1 MSGKDSGLKKWW
13 EVYPKNTK
21 AGDDEYKLFK
31 TLARDP
37 NYEWRSVKILAEKS
51 GLTKTRVEEIL
62 DKYHNAG
69 MVFQNSKNPELWGYW
84 ERVKPELA
92 TAKTTSLSQDDKAQ
106 RLLNKLGKA
115 KKP

>member
-1 MSGKDSGLKKWW
+1 MSKNSGPKKWW
-13 EVYPKNTK
+13 EVYPKNTT
-21 AGDDEYKLFK
+21 AGDEERKMFIA
-31 TLARDP
+31 LARDP
-37 NYEWRSVKILAEKS
+37 QYEWRSVSAIASES

-92 TAKTTSLSQDDKAQ
+92 TKKKTTLADEDKAQ
-106 RLLNKLGKA
+106 RLLNKLGKG